1 MPKTYAQTFL
11 YGQYPDYEKKLFDF
25 LLNGKEVDK
34 NSEEF
39 EDIKYEVRR
48 RQISPALIKVLESDK
63 VVLITHS
70 APIAK
75 AFKVFCAVDVKHGG
89 KKTQTKKVYI
99 DCTNIFKKSDSGK
112 YQCSNIDMFCSYLV
126 SAMVNYIYNIDDRRF
141 SGDSTI
147 LKTGSNAFSLLVSHI
162 VDYCCKISSIGNSRN
177 KCIYICS
184 LYYFSNILGLDV
196 NNNTSLKATARK
208 NSNLSER
215 EAGIVEMQLLSGWD
229 SNVKTLVQS
238 ISSCLN
244 LSKLTLDLVIERW
257 MYIFGPGTVF
267 ATEIFPAFSSL
278 ITDAYVGAYLNNQ
291 KTIEKVLGTNMV
303 EFTKAVL
310 RIGGDAV

>member
-25 LLNGKEVDK
+25 LVNGVEIDK
-34 NSEEF
+34 NSVEF

-48 RQISPALIKVLESDK
+48 RQISPALINVLESDK
-63 VVLITHS
+63 VVLLMHK

-75 AFKVFCAVDVKHGG
+75 AFKVFCAMDL
-89 KKTQTKKVYI
+89 KKSSKKAEYKKVYI
-99 DCTNIFKKSDSGK
+99 DCTNIFKKSNSGR
-112 YQCSNIDMFCSYLV
+112 YQCSNIDMFISYLV
-126 SAMVNYIYNIDDRRF
+126 SAMVNYIYNIDERRF
-141 SGDSTI
+141 TGDSTI
-147 LKTGSNAFSLLVSHI
+147 LQCGSKSFSLLMTHI
-162 VDYCCKISSIGNSRN
+162 IDYCCKISSIGDARS

-184 LYYFSNILGLDV
+184 LYYFSNILGLKPTNSTIV
-196 NNNTSLKATARK
+196 TAQK
-208 NSNLSER
+208 NAGISER
-215 EAGIVEMQLLSGWD
+215 EAGIIDMKLLDGW
-229 SNVKTLVQS
+229 NVNIKTLIET
-238 ISSCLN
+238 ISSVLN
-244 LSKLTLDLVIERW
+244 LSKLTLDVVIERW

-291 KTIEKVLGTNMV
+291 KTIEKVLSTNMV

-310 RIGGDAV
+310 RIGGEAV